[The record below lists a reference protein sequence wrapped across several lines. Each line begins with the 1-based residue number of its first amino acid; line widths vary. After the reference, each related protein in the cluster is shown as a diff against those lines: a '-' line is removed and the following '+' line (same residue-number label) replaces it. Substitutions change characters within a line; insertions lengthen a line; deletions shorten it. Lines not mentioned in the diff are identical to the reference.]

1 MGFIESFI
9 AWLVVTFIIAIIL
22 YVVFVYIL
30 GWLYPQVEDN
40 ILQPQTQNNEEIV
53 VEEEPDLK
61 KKQQHIIAI
70 FIFVV
75 MMILIAGSGIS
86 AYMDTRTNN

>member
-53 VEEEPDLK
+53 VEEETATHYRD
-61 KKQQHIIAI
+61 IYIC
-70 FIFVV
+70 
-75 MMILIAGSGIS
+75 SND
-86 AYMDTRTNN
+86 DTNCW